1 MSLRASIE
9 SPLNL
14 IDVREFSPL
23 PSKIKILNLNWR
35 QYLVIVA
42 GVCAS
47 LVANYIAYC
56 LSLTPVF
63 MSGGS
68 VNRSVTYGPGLEF
81 GIIGCSVVLLFTI
94 AGVFYTRRRTKEWY
108 QAPGVEERL
117 HKIFAVFALAAC
129 LLGLAL
135 LAADRAG
142 LPLWIMMIISWILS
156 LSIVVPITILHDA
169 SHGCP
174 EGLLGALYMG
184 VSWLL
189 LVPALGA
196 AGTLLGLTVL
206 LFVR

>member
-1 MSLRASIE
+1 M
-9 SPLNL
+9 

-47 LVANYIAYC
+47 LVANYIAYS

-63 MSGGS
+63 MRGGI

-81 GIIGCSVVLLFTI
+81 GIIGCSVVLLYTI
-94 AGVFYTRRRTKEWY
+94 AGVFYTRRRSNKEWY

-129 LLGLAL
+129 LLGFAL

-142 LPLWIMMIISWILS
+142 LPLWILMFIAWIFS

-184 VSWLL
+184 ISWLL

-196 AGTLLGLTVL
+196 AGALLGMTVL